1 MISNNEVI
9 FRNARPDGVLEGY
22 VETNLNFTAICCG
35 QTLVGGKYNVLCGN
49 YATVVG
55 GENNCGCGNY
65 LSIVGGQFN
74 NVFASG
80 SSVVGGECNQTCS
93 DLSFIGGGVCNR
105 ITNTSKYSFIGG
117 GIGNVASV
125 NLAVVVGGQSNYA
138 NGFNSIVGGGFCNVV
153 DASHS
158 SIVGGSRNRICE
170 GGCGNTNAI
179 VGGNDNTI
187 GPVIFNSF
195 IGNGCSNHITNNSS
209 SVFIGNGYC
218 NRVSSSYIG
227 SSYVS
232 TILNGSSNCITAPYG
247 TILNGSLN
255 EIQGVWSSSNLI
267 GGGSENKIGTTT
279 SDTCSWSKYS
289 TILNGLFN
297 CVVGT
302 NVQNGECANVSL
314 FSSILGGSNNIIRGD
329 YGSILGGS
337 CNTIAA
343 NNGLILGGK
352 CINITHNGAAVI
364 GDAYVN
370 TKNSQGAYTLS
381 LDYING
387 TYIKNKLI
395 LQDAGIV
402 YQSRSPGISGQ
413 ISFDKDYLYRHNGD
427 NWTKVQM
434 GTGDNL
440 FLTGSALATY
450 NTNYSGWV
458 NNTYAT
464 VSNLASTGNAL
475 VTSLVSTGS
484 ALVTYNRNYSGWAN
498 NTYATISNLF
508 LTGSNIIATRITGVN
523 IQAGSSDIGQAKTLN
538 FVGAGVSASVTNAIA
553 TITVAG
559 GGAVGGG
566 NVSYVSV
573 PATPNSAGSSAQIAT
588 DGKYFYSHN
597 GSKWRRTALSEW

>member
-9 FRNARPDGVLEGY
+9 FRNVRPDGVLEGY

-55 GENNCGCGNY
+55 GENNCGCGNN
-65 LSIVGGQFN
+65 LSIVGGQGN
-74 NVFASG
+74 CVFASG
-80 SSVVGGECNQTCS
+80 SSIVGGECSQTCS
-93 DLSFIGGGVCNR
+93 DLSFIGGGAYNC
-105 ITNTSKYSFIGG
+105 ITNSSKCSFIGG
-117 GIGNVASV
+117 GTSNVTSAR
-125 NLAVVVGGQSNYA
+125 LAVVVGGQLNYV
-138 NGFNSIVGGGFCNVV
+138 NGQVSMIGGGVCNIV
-153 DASHS
+153 DEVYS
-158 SIVGGSRNRICE
+158 SILGGIRNKICCGGCGGSNVIVGGS
-170 GGCGNTNAI
+170 
-179 VGGNDNTI
+179 DNTI
-187 GPVIFNSF
+187 GPVINTSF
-195 IGNGCSNHITNNSS
+195 IGNGSSNHITNNTS
-209 SVFIGNGYC
+209 SVFIGNGYN
-218 NRVSSSYIG
+218 NRVSSSSIG
-227 SSYVS
+227 SSVGS
-232 TILNGSSNCITAPYG
+232 TILNGSSNCITAPCG
-247 TILNGSLN
+247 TILNGGSN
-255 EIQGVWSSSNLI
+255 QIQGVWSSSNLI
-267 GGGSENKIGTTT
+267 GGGYDNKIGTTT
-279 SDTCSWSKYS
+279 DDTCSWSKYS
-289 TILNGLFN
+289 TILNGIFN

-302 NVQNGECANVSL
+302 NVVGECQNISL

-352 CINITHNGAAVI
+352 CVNITHNGAAVI
-364 GDAYVN
+364 GDSTVN
-370 TKNSQGAYTLS
+370 TKNSKGVCTLS
-381 LDYING
+381 LDFAGG

-395 LQDAGIV
+395 LQDAEIV
-402 YQSRSPGISGQ
+402 YQSRSPSISGQ
-413 ISFDKDYLYRHNGD
+413 ISYDKDYLYRHNGD
-427 NWTKVQM
+427 DWTKVQM
-434 GTGDNL
+434 GTGDNI

-450 NTNYSGWV
+450 NTDYSGWA

-475 VTSLVSTGS
+475 VTNLASTGN

-508 LTGSNIIATRITGVN
+508 LTGSNIIATRITGVS
-523 IQAGSSDIGQAKTLN
+523 IQAGSSDIGQVKTLN

-559 GGAVGGG
+559 GVGGGAG

-588 DGKYFYSHN
+588 DGKYFYAHN